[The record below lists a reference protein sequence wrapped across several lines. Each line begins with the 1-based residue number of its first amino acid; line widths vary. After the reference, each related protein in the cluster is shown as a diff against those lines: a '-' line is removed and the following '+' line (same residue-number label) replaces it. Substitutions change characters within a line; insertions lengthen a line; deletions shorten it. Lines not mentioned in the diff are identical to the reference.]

1 MSIALPIMELLLPY
15 CERLEIA
22 GSLRRIN
29 KYDSGHD
36 YKVSDI
42 ELCCI
47 PRLIPTID
55 LFGNEIKRSSALD
68 SPASPTR
75 RIGKVLKNGDKYK
88 QIALPEGINLDLFIV
103 TPPAQ
108 WGVLFALRTGPANY
122 SRWLVTERP
131 YGAMPKGFRV
141 SGGRLYD
148 NGKAVETPEEIDFFK
163 SIGLAFLAPSI
174 RQMP

>member
-1 MSIALPIMELLLPY
+1 MSIALPIMELLRPH

-22 GSLRRIN
+22 GSLRRKN
-29 KYDSGHD
+29 KYDSGRD

-47 PRLIPTID
+47 PRMIPTID
-55 LFGNEIKRSSALD
+55 LFENESSTSVLEL
-68 SPASPTR
+68 PESPTR
-75 RIGKVLKNGDKYK
+75 SIGEVLKNGEKYK

-108 WGVLFALRTGPANY
+108 WGVLFAIRTGPANY
-122 SRWLVTERP
+122 SRWLVTEQP

-163 SIGLAFLAPSI
+163 AIGLAFPAPSI